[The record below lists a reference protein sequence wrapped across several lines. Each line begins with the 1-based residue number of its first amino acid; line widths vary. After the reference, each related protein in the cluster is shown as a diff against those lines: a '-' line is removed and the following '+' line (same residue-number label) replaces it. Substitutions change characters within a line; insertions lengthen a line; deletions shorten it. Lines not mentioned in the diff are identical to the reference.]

1 MRYCISGQVP
11 SEDSDQPVHLGTDQ
25 PSLGPLWIDKDLM
38 FVKVDSEHRSDCMDA
53 QADLRLCLEDVFTSQ
68 AHICVIIF

>member
-11 SEDSDQPVHLGTDQ
+11 SKDSDQPVHLGTNQ

-38 FVKVDSEHRSDCMDA
+38 FVQADSEH
-53 QADLRLCLEDVFTSQ
+53 
-68 AHICVIIF
+68 